1 MCLATDVIA
10 RHRCVACTVSKLRQG
25 SCAVQRYER
34 GGHINFREVD
44 RDADEKSKAVPACN
58 GTRRSGNCSLSLF
71 LPAVLF
77 IVLLGLEHAAADT
90 IFVGRLAGAAVLAIG
105 TASWVARADA
115 RTPAQLG
122 LLTGILITT
131 RPPQCS
137 LHSQA

>member
-1 MCLATDVIA
+1 
-10 RHRCVACTVSKLRQG
+10 
-25 SCAVQRYER
+25 
-34 GGHINFREVD
+34 
-44 RDADEKSKAVPACN
+44 
-58 GTRRSGNCSLSLF
+58 LSLF

>member
-1 MCLATDVIA
+1 MQTRNRKMFLLVTALVEAATGLCL
-10 RHRCVACTVSKLRQG
+10 
-25 SCAVQRYER
+25 
-34 GGHINFREVD
+34 
-44 RDADEKSKAVPACN
+44 
-58 GTRRSGNCSLSLF
+58 LF

-122 LLTGILITT
+122 LLIGVLIYDAAAAMLLAFAGLILKMNGVLLWPAVAIHAILAVWCLICL
-131 RPPQCS
+131 RPA
-137 LHSQA
+137 HRGGR

>member
-1 MCLATDVIA
+1 MQTRNQKLFLLVTALVEAATGLCL
-10 RHRCVACTVSKLRQG
+10 
-25 SCAVQRYER
+25 
-34 GGHINFREVD
+34 
-44 RDADEKSKAVPACN
+44 
-58 GTRRSGNCSLSLF
+58 LF
-71 LPAVLF
+71 LPTVLF